1 MFNLN
6 FCLLKFDVIK
16 LIITFYFQT
25 TRKSALLT
33 AAKKAKLKNNPSRV
47 RFSEGVVINGS
58 PLYSVSMLFINFFH
72 VTYSNKVR
80 YTFHFPKQERKACG
94 T

>member
-6 FCLLKFDVIK
+6 FCMLMFEVIK
-16 LIITFYFQT
+16 MIITFYFQT

-58 PLYSVSMLFINFFH
+58 PLYSVSMFFFINFF
-72 VTYSNKVR
+72 
-80 YTFHFPKQERKACG
+80 
-94 T
+94 

>member
-1 MFNLN
+1 MKISL
-6 FCLLKFDVIK
+6 
-16 LIITFYFQT
+16 YFQT

-58 PLYSVSMLFINFFH
+58 PLYSVSKTFINLLW
-72 VTYSNKVR
+72 VYS
-80 YTFHFPKQERKACG
+80 A
-94 T
+94 

>member
-1 MFNLN
+1 MFNLK
-6 FCLLKFDVIK
+6 FCKLKFEVINM
-16 LIITFYFQT
+16 IITFYFQT

-58 PLYSVSMLFINFFH
+58 PLYSVSMFFINFF
-72 VTYSNKVR
+72 
-80 YTFHFPKQERKACG
+80 
-94 T
+94 